1 MHDRIF
7 DGECYDDAI
16 LRADL
21 TADVRG
27 IPVTSFGKAMW
38 CKFKHTNQQEYG
50 EFQHL
55 TTAHNRFAAQ
65 TLYYGRKPKQ
75 VRFYDKTRHRRSLAV
90 LLPGIHRL
98 QRKRGEELSSFADVY
113 GYDPSEIV
121 TRAERQMG
129 DRETASAWKVATFG
143 QIPQLV
149 KCDPWERLH
158 FVDDAKVGKR
168 EIDGEHK
175 IVIELMR
182 EKIEQGRPRQCA
194 CMGDGMLRKTQFFPK
209 MVARK
214 TNNLIIDLSPL
225 ISRETLTKHYRES
238 LELQLAA

>member
-1 MHDRIF
+1 M
-7 DGECYDDAI
+7 
-16 LRADL
+16 
-21 TADVRG
+21 
-27 IPVTSFGKAMW
+27 
-38 CKFKHTNQQEYG
+38 
-50 EFQHL
+50 
-55 TTAHNRFAAQ
+55 
-65 TLYYGRKPKQ
+65 
-75 VRFYDKTRHRRSLAV
+75 
-90 LLPGIHRL
+90 
-98 QRKRGEELSSFADVY
+98 Y

-182 EKIEQGRPRQCA
+182 EKIEQDGLDSARA
-194 CMGDGMLRKTQFFPK
+194 WAMGCFAKRNSFRKWWRENQH
-209 MVARK
+209 
-214 TNNLIIDLSPL
+214 LIIDLSPL